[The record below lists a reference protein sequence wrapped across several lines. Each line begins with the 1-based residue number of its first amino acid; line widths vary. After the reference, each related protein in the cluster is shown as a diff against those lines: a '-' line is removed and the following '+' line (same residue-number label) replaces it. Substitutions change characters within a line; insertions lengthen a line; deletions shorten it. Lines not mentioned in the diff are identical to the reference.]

1 MGSTDDFATKEEL
14 VEHILEREKLLKQA
28 KAEHYKTHF
37 WDFSKEILGWPDIN
51 DSLHKDLAT
60 WVTDNRGKRRLI
72 LIPRGHLKSSLITV
86 GYALWKIAQDPNV
99 RILISNATYSMAT
112 NFLYQIKNV
121 LQRND
126 KFKELFGDLA
136 QDADS
141 WRENQIIVSK
151 QGWRAKEPTITVY
164 GVGGSLTG
172 QHYDVIL
179 LDDVVNRD
187 TITTKEQI
195 DKTKNFYKD
204 CLDVLE
210 PGGELIAIGTRWHQS
225 DLYGW
230 ILDPDNGIINSF
242 ATYIKTAY
250 EGEWEEGRIIFP
262 EKFTWKHLSQLKRE
276 EGPTHFSA
284 QYMNDP
290 VPEESATFKKYMF
303 QYYDPDDLRGLKVNN
318 FVTVDPA
325 ISESKES
332 DYNALVV
339 ISVTED
345 NRWYIREIVRE
356 KFTPSQLM
364 DEIFFL
370 YEKYR
375 PLEIG
380 IELIAFQKTLQY
392 ILEDEMRKRNRYLPR
407 KELKPDNN
415 EPKELRIKGLEP
427 RYAAGTVYH
436 LKEDGRNNIDYLEDE
451 LLRFPKGKHDDIIDA
466 LAYQNQIA
474 FPPARRVT
482 KPVEVPY
489 SKGIFN

>member
-1 MGSTDDFATKEEL
+1 MGSTDDFASKEDL
-14 VEHILEREKLLKQA
+14 VDHIIEREDILKKT

-37 WDFSKEILGWPDIN
+37 WDFSKDVLGWPDIN
-51 DSLHKDLAT
+51 ISLHKDLAS
-60 WVTDNRGKRRLI
+60 WVIDNKGKRRLI

-86 GYALWKIAQDPNV
+86 GYALWKIAQNPEV

-126 KFKELFGDLA
+126 KFKELFGDFA
-136 QDADS
+136 QEADS
-141 WRENQIIVSK
+141 WRENQIIISK

-187 TITTKEQI
+187 TITSKDQI
-195 DKTKNFYKD
+195 DKTINFYKD

-230 ILDPDNGIINSF
+230 ILDPDNGIIQSF

-250 EGEWEEGRIIFP
+250 EGDWGTGRIIFP
-262 EKFTWKHLSQLKRE
+262 EKFNWKHLEQLKRE

-290 VPEESATFKKYMF
+290 VPEENATFKKSMI
-303 QYYDPDDLRGLKVNN
+303 QYYHEDDLRGLHVNN
-318 FVTVDPA
+318 FITVDPA
-325 ISESKES
+325 ISEAKES
-332 DYNALVV
+332 DYNALVTV
-339 ISVTED
+339 SVTED

-364 DEIFFL
+364 DEIFYL

-380 IELIAFQKTLQY
+380 IELIAFQKALQY
-392 ILEDEMRKRNRYLPR
+392 IMDDEMKKRNKFLPR
-407 KELKPDNN
+407 KELKPDRN

-427 RYAAGTVYH
+427 RYAARTIYH
-436 LKEDGRNNIDYLEDE
+436 LRPDGRNNVDYLEDE

-466 LAYQNQIA
+466 LAYMNQLA
-474 FPPARRVT
+474 FSPSRR
-482 KPVEVPY
+482 KSRRVEVPY
-489 SKGIFN
+489 SRGIFN